1 MTARRL
7 AGPTIVGL
15 AVICLALG
23 WNATAAEPPHADG
36 GDPGRLEISSID
48 VATGAR
54 AAILSASDMVP
65 GEVRTSPVTV
75 ANSGREPMSY
85 TMSRG
90 LVSADGAALS
100 EALILTIRTIGS
112 SCADFDGT
120 ILFDGPLD
128 EAAIGGGDYARSLAA
143 TTAEILCFRV
153 MLPLGADNGY
163 QGTAATVTLRFDATR
178 VAVR

>member
-1 MTARRL
+1 MTRRPLAR
-7 AGPTIVGL
+7 PTIVGL
-15 AVICLALG
+15 TVICLGLG
-23 WNATAAEPPHADG
+23 WNALASEPPPVDG
-36 GDPGRLEISSID
+36 GDPGRLEISSVD
-48 VATGAR
+48 VATGTR

-65 GEVRTSPVTV
+65 GDVRTSPVTV

-90 LVSADGAALS
+90 FVSADGAALS

-128 EAAIGGGDYARSLAA
+128 EATIGSGDDARPLAA
-143 TTAEILCFRV
+143 ATAEILCFRA
-153 MLPLGADNGY
+153 MLPLGADNRY
-163 QGTAATVTLRFDATR
+163 QGAAGTVTLTFDATW
-178 VAVR
+178 VAAR